1 MVAACVVS
9 VVHRVLTF
17 SSGDME
23 LNAEKIG
30 RFGSIARTGLMLAS
44 MGNHAKVANYNH
56 TS

>member
-56 TS
+56 SS